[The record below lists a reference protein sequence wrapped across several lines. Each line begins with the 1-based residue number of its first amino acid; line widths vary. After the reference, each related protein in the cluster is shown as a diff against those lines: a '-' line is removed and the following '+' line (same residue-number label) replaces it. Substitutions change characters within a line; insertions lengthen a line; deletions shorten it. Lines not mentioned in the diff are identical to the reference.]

1 MITDD
6 AFKALVQVSD
16 PKFLSVF
23 FRGVGLS
30 LLLLVL
36 ITMGLLWLIPNTISL
51 PWLGEL
57 AWLTPLLDGFAVI
70 SMIMLSIFL
79 MIPVASLFI
88 GLFLDKV
95 MDAVE
100 AKHYP
105 GVGPARKVSVGE
117 TIRESL
123 KFLSLMIA
131 VNMLAFVIYLFLPL
145 AFWIVNGVMLGREY
159 FQMVAMRRVGRKEA
173 KRLRR
178 IHWLHISFAGTLMA
192 VPLTVPL
199 LNLIIPILGIAM
211 FTHLF
216 HRLVAT

>member
-1 MITDD
+1 M
-6 AFKALVQVSD
+6 
-16 PKFLSVF
+16 
-23 FRGVGLS
+23 GLS
-30 LLLLVL
+30 LVLLVV

-57 AWLTPLLDGFAVI
+57 AGLTPILDGFAVI

-88 GLFLDKV
+88 GLFLDQV

-123 KFLSLMIA
+123 KFLGLMIA
-131 VNMLAFVIYLFLPL
+131 VNMLAFAIYLFLPL

-178 IHWLHISFAGTLMA
+178 SHWLHISFAGTLMA

-199 LNLIIPILGIAM
+199 LNLIIPILGVAM

>member
-16 PKFLSVF
+16 PKFLSIF

-36 ITMGLLWLIPNTISL
+36 ITMGLLWLIPNTINL

-57 AWLTPLLDGFAVI
+57 AWLTPIFDGFAVI

-88 GLFLDKV
+88 GLFLDQV

-105 GVGPARKVSVGE
+105 SVGPARKVSIGE

-123 KFLSLMIA
+123 KFLGLMIT
-131 VNMLAFVIYLFLPL
+131 VNLLAFAIYLFFPL

-173 KRLRR
+173 KMLRR
-178 IHWLHISFAGTLMA
+178 SHWLQISVAGTLMA

-199 LNLIIPILGIAM
+199 LNLIIPILGVAM

-216 HRLVAT
+216 HRLVET

>member
-1 MITDD
+1 MITND
-6 AFKALVQVSD
+6 AFKALSQVSD

-30 LLLLVL
+30 LILLVL
-36 ITMGLLWLIPNTISL
+36 ITMGILWLLPNTISL

-88 GLFLDKV
+88 GLFLDQV

-105 GVGPARKVSVGE
+105 SVGPARKVSIGE
-117 TIRESL
+117 TTRESL
-123 KFLSLMIA
+123 KFLGLMIA
-131 VNMLAFVIYLFLPL
+131 VNMLAFAIYFFLPL

-178 IHWLHISFAGTLMA
+178 SHWLHISFAGTLMA

-199 LNLIIPILGIAM
+199 LNLIIPILGVAM